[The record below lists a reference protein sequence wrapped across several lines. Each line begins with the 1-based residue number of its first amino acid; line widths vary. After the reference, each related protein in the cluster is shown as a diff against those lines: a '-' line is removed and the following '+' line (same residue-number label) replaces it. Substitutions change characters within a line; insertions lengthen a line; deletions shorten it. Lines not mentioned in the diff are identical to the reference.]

1 MFKDVNDAIAY
12 IESKRNKRT
21 VDEFRATLNKCHIL
35 MKQKNM
41 IHIAGTNGKGS
52 TVNYLRS
59 ILNAHGYK
67 VGTFTSPYLICHN
80 DRIRVDDVPISDEDL
95 LKYVNKYYSII
106 EEDQL
111 SMFEIDVLIMLAYF
125 QSLDLDYRIIETGIG
140 GLNDKTN
147 VIDPIVSAITNI
159 GLDHQ
164 KQLGDIYDIIN
175 EKMGII
181 KPHQMF
187 ITSETKGTILARF
200 QEQCDAMGAVMYV
213 VPEYQVSRYPFHFRY
228 RDMAFTLENQGIYQV
243 TNARLALT
251 IASKLIKL
259 DPILTQPAIE
269 DASWKG
275 RYETLSYQDVK
286 VDIDGAH
293 NMPGIQALLQTLRVK
308 KEKDVVIIFSCLNDR
323 DVDEMLD
330 IMLEAGY
337 PVYITTFQDERAIDL
352 STIKLRPQLTIINN
366 YIEAL
371 QTAYIKKQHIVVT
384 GSLHFIS
391 KVRKYLI
398 DLQNQ
403 GTIKMSE

>member
-1 MFKDVNDAIAY
+1 MFDNVYDAIEY
-12 IESKRNKRT
+12 IESKRAKRT
-21 VDEFRATLNKCHIL
+21 IDDFRKTLNKCHIS

-95 LKYVNKYYSII
+95 LMYINKYYDVI
-106 EEDQL
+106 EEDKL

-147 VIDPIVSAITNI
+147 VIDPIIGAITNI
-159 GLDHQ
+159 GMDHQ
-164 KQLGDIYDIIN
+164 KQLGDSIYDIIN

-181 KPHQMF
+181 KPHQIF
-187 ITSETKGTILARF
+187 VTSETQGTILARL
-200 QEQCDAMGAVMYV
+200 QEQCDVQGVMMHV

-228 RDMAFTLENQGIYQV
+228 RDMAFTLKNQGIYQV

-251 IASKLIKL
+251 IASKLIRL
-259 DPILTQPAIE
+259 DSELTTSAIE
-269 DASWKG
+269 NASWKG
-275 RYETLSYQDVK
+275 RYENIPYLDTHVE
-286 VDIDGAH
+286 IDGAH
-293 NMPGIQALLQTLRVK
+293 NEPGIQALIQTLHVK
-308 KEKDVVIIFSCLNDR
+308 QEHNVSIIFSCLQDKDMNP
-323 DVDEMLD
+323 MLD
-330 IMLEAGY
+330 LLLKEGY
-337 PVYITTFQDERAIDL
+337 TVYLTTFHDERAIDL
-352 STIKLRPQLTIINN
+352 SHVEPRPHLIIVDNF
-366 YIEAL
+366 IEAL
-371 QTAYIKKQHIVVT
+371 RTAYVKKSHIVIT

-398 DLQNQ
+398 EQNQ
-403 GTIKMSE
+403 K

>member
-1 MFKDVNDAIAY
+1 MFTHVNDAIAY
-12 IESKRNKRT
+12 IESKRSKRT
-21 VDEFRATLNKCHIL
+21 IDQFRETLNKCHIL

-67 VGTFTSPYLICHN
+67 VGTFTSPYLISHN

-95 LKYVNKYYSII
+95 LKYVNQYYRII

-181 KPHQMF
+181 KPNQMF

-251 IASKLIKL
+251 IASKLIKF
-259 DPILTQPAIE
+259 DPVVTQSAIE
-269 DASWKG
+269 QASWKG
-275 RYETLSYQDVK
+275 RYETLSYHDVQ

-308 KEKDVVIIFSCLNDR
+308 KEKDVAIVFSCLNDR
-323 DVDEMLD
+323 DVDEMID
-330 IMLEAGY
+330 EMLKAGY
-337 PVYITTFQDERAIDL
+337 PVYVTTFQDERAIDL
-352 STIKLRPQLTIINN
+352 STIEPRPQLTIVKS
-366 YIEAL
+366 YIEAM

-398 DLQNQ
+398 ELKNQ
-403 GTIKMSE
+403 ELKKVSE

>member
-1 MFKDVNDAIAY
+1 MFDHIEEAIAY
-12 IESKRNKRT
+12 IESKRSKRT
-21 VDEFRATLNKCHIL
+21 LDEFRETLNKCQIL
-35 MKQKNM
+35 MKQPNM

-59 ILNAHGYK
+59 ILNAHGFK

-80 DRIRVDDVPISDEDL
+80 DRIRIDDVPISDEDL
-95 LKYVNKYYSII
+95 LMYINKYYNII

-125 QSLDLDYRIIETGIG
+125 QSSDLDYRIIETGIG

-164 KQLGDIYDIIN
+164 LQLGDSIYDITN

-181 KPHQMF
+181 KPNQIF
-187 ITSETKGTILARF
+187 VTSEIQGTLLARL
-200 QEQCDAMGAVMYV
+200 QEQCDVNNVIMCV
-213 VPEYQVSRYPFHFRY
+213 VPEYQVVHYPYEFTY
-228 RDMAFTLENQGIYQV
+228 RDMSFVLKNQGIYQV

-251 IASKLIKL
+251 IASKLITL
-259 DPILTQPAIE
+259 NPEVTIPAVQ
-269 DASWKG
+269 DACWKG
-275 RYETLSYQDVK
+275 RYETLSYNGHF

-293 NMPGIQALLQTLRVK
+293 NIPGMQALIQTLDSRNEENVS
-308 KEKDVVIIFSCLNDR
+308 IIFSSLQDKN
-323 DVDEMLD
+323 VDQMLD
-330 IMLEAGY
+330 MMLEKGY
-337 PVYITTFQDERAIDL
+337 TVYITSFNDSRAIDL
-352 STIKLRPQLTIINN
+352 ESIKPRKGLIKVDSFE
-366 YIEAL
+366 EAL
-371 QTAYIKKQHIVVT
+371 KTSLIKKTHIVVT

-398 DLQNQ
+398 NL
-403 GTIKMSE
+403 TK

>member
-1 MFKDVNDAIAY
+1 MFDNVNDAIKY
-12 IESKRNKRT
+12 VESKRNKRT
-21 VDEFRATLNKCHIL
+21 VDDFRATLNKCHIL

-59 ILNAHGYK
+59 IFNAHGYK

-80 DRIRVDDVPISDEDL
+80 DRIRVDDEPISDEDF
-95 LKYVNKYYSII
+95 LKYVNRYYDVI
-106 EEDQL
+106 EEDGL

-140 GLNDKTN
+140 GLHDKTN

-159 GLDHQ
+159 GMDHQ
-164 KQLGDIYDIIN
+164 EQLGNSIYDIIN

-181 KPHQMF
+181 KPHQIF
-187 ITSETKGTILARF
+187 VTSETKGTILARL
-200 QEQCDAMGAVMYV
+200 QEECDVQGVTMCV

-251 IASKLIKL
+251 IASKLITL
-259 DPILTQPAIE
+259 DSETTTSAIE
-269 DASWKG
+269 KASWKG
-275 RYETLSYQDVK
+275 RYETLTYHGVN

-293 NMPGIQALLQTLRVK
+293 NVPGIQALIQTIKVK
-308 KEKDVVIIFSCLNDR
+308 KETENTAIIFSSLKEKDM
-323 DVDEMLD
+323 DEMLD
-330 IMLEAGY
+330 LLLNEGFV
-337 PVYITTFQDERAIDL
+337 VYLTTFHDERAIDL
-352 STIKLRPQLTIINN
+352 SSYKSNGKLIVIDNFE
-366 YIEAL
+366 EAL
-371 QTAYIKKQHIVVT
+371 KTAYIKKYHIVVT

-391 KVRKYLI
+391 RVRKYL
-398 DLQNQ
+398 
-403 GTIKMSE
+403 TEK